1 MYMTKHSG
9 KHLTLQ
15 LDDKMLFDLDF
26 LRQSYSRRTYLQKL
40 IADEIQLQVKLAE
53 KRGLISSNG

>member
-1 MYMTKHSG
+1 MYMTRHSG

-26 LRQSYSRRTYLQKL
+26 LRQSYSRREYLQKL
-40 IADEIQLQVKLAE
+40 VSDEIQLQMKLAE
-53 KRGLISSNG
+53 KRGLLQ